1 MMISRDLITKLGRMA
16 QKFPVVTLTGPR
28 QSGKTMLL
36 RHVFQDYRYVSL
48 EDLDMREF
56 AQNDPR
62 GFLSTYGN
70 RVIIDEAQRVP
81 SLFSYIQGIVDH
93 ENREGMFILAGS
105 HNFLLMEQVN
115 QSLAGRTAV
124 LKLLPLSHHEL
135 KKEGLATMRVEE
147 EIFKGG
153 YPRIFDKGIDPGDF
167 YPHYMETYL
176 ERDVRLLKN
185 IGDLSKFILFV
196 KMCAGRVGQLLNL
209 SSLANDC
216 SISVPTATSWLSV
229 LEASF
234 ICYRLQPNYKNYSK
248 RLVKTPKLY
257 FYDTGL
263 VCSLLGIRSAEQL
276 TTHYL
281 YGGLFEN
288 LVVNEFVKLYYNQG
302 IEPDLTF
309 WRDSTGNEID
319 LIDHREGEDYAY
331 EIKSSQTFKLSFF
344 KGLNRWASLSG
355 SKHCSVIYAGG
366 QNLTTSDGALQ
377 SWNTL
382 FE

>member
-135 KKEGLATMRVEE
+135 KKDGLPTMRVEE

-153 YPRIFDKGIDPGDF
+153 YPRIFDKGIDPSDF

-331 EIKSSQTFKLSFF
+331 EIKSSQTLKLSFF

-355 SKHCSVIYAGG
+355 SKYCSVIYAGG